1 MSRNEHNDELDRA
14 VAAVTEEPIDQ
25 AIIASAAARV
35 WERLSQ
41 AGAPAGTQ
49 GAQAEERGNAPA
61 SHPAAGAGLRG
72 CADFQ
77 SMIPAYLR
85 GELTP
90 ARALLI
96 EDHTR
101 GCVPCRRAL
110 RQARLA
116 LGRDPARSDQS
127 LGRDPA
133 LSDQSPGRDPALSD
147 QLRFNQSPGSAP
159 APPTRSR
166 LTLAPRMRW
175 AAAAALA
182 AALGAGV
189 LWLAQQILPTLG
201 GARMARV
208 ERIEGRLY
216 QVSGESS
223 FPIGAGDAVARGEE
237 IRTAKDSRALV
248 RMTDGSLIEMSGR
261 TDLSLAAGRKGNT
274 IRLQRGQVIVQAAK
288 QRPRHLYVA
297 TDDCLVAVT
306 GTIFA
311 VNHGTKGSRVSVV
324 EGEVRVTQAQ
334 RDTILH
340 PGGQMTTR
348 ANLARVPVRQE
359 IAWSGDAARYQGLL
373 AELTAA
379 AQAIDQQ
386 VPVPGLR
393 GSTRLLDLVPA
404 GTTIY
409 VALPNIASSLGETH
423 RLLDQRIAASDVLR
437 QWWSDALGTSA
448 NQERFR
454 DLIRQIGD
462 LGKNLGDELV
472 IAAGLGSDSSDSS
485 DSAGSAGTSG
495 AHSGALPVLL
505 AEVTREA
512 AFRATL
518 EQEVAAIN
526 QRRQAPGTAGAPGQ
540 PLLRIVDD
548 PSAAAAGTG
557 SGNGADGRQVFLW
570 VGHGLFAASPSLEQ
584 LAQVAKLR
592 AGAANPFVASRF
604 HDRIAQAYAD
614 GAGWLFSAD
623 LARLVAARRGSGQ
636 NAEHEKIAEQLG
648 IYDLDN
654 FIVNYREEQGGG
666 ETRAALTFDQPRRGI
681 SSWLA
686 APGPMGSLQFFSPD
700 ANLVAA
706 FVVKSPVTLLD
717 QLLNVSPQLAAEL
730 AKAETEHGFN
740 LRDDLA
746 APLGGEVA
754 LGIDGPLLPN
764 PSWRLVVEV
773 YDPVRLQQTFAR
785 AVAQANQ
792 ELRAAGRPQL
802 ELREER
808 SGGRTYYSLLGAQPG
823 QEIHYL
829 FEGGYLLAAPAK
841 ALLDQALQQRASGTT
856 LAGVAKLR
864 DLLGRDGQV
873 NVSALFYQNVAPV
886 ISSIGQALPG
896 RPARAAPDAALGG
909 LLKGP
914 SLFYAYAEESRI
926 VFAGRSELGA
936 LGRNLAM
943 LTGFGTILGHIEQH
957 RDASPASAQGEAH

>member
-14 VAAVTEEPIDQ
+14 VAAVTGEPIDQ

-35 WERLSQ
+35 WERLSR

-49 GAQAEERGNAPA
+49 GGAQAEERGNALA
-61 SHPAAGAGLRG
+61 SLPAAGAGLRG

-110 RQARLA
+110 RQARE
-116 LGRDPARSDQS
+116 ARFS
-127 LGRDPA
+127 L
-133 LSDQSPGRDPALSD
+133 
-147 QLRFNQSPGSAP
+147 SPGSAP
-159 APPTRSR
+159 APSVHSR
-166 LTLAPRMRW
+166 RMPSLAPRLRW

-189 LWLAQQILPTLG
+189 LWLAQQVLPTLD

-208 ERIEGRLY
+208 ERIEGSLY

-274 IRLQRGQVIVQAAK
+274 IRLQRGQIIVQAAK

-324 EGEVRVTQAQ
+324 EGEVRVTQSQ

-359 IAWSGDAARYQGLL
+359 IAWSGDATRYQGLL

-423 RLLDQRIAASDVLR
+423 RLLDQRIASSDVLR

-454 DLIRQIGD
+454 DLIGQIGD
-462 LGKNLGDELV
+462 LGKDLGDELV
-472 IAAGLGSDSSDSS
+472 IAAGPGSDSSDSS
-485 DSAGSAGTSG
+485 DSAGSPGTSG
-495 AHSGALPVLL
+495 GHSGALPVLL

-526 QRRQAPGTAGAPGQ
+526 QRRQAPGTADAPGQ

-648 IYDLDN
+648 VYDLDN

-754 LGIDGPLLPN
+754 LGIDGPLLPS

-808 SGGRTYYSLLGAQPG
+808 AGGRTYYSLLGAQTG
-823 QEIHYL
+823 CEIHYL

-886 ISSIGQALPG
+886 ISSIGQVLPG
-896 RPARAAPDAALGG
+896 RPAGAGATPDSALGG

-926 VFAGRSELGA
+926 VFAGRSELGP

-957 RDASPASAQGEAH
+957 RNASPASAQAEAR